1 MVSGANVV
9 VDVDVVVLLVGRDL
23 VVGTFTVVV
32 LVVVDKAIRYDGV
45 FVDVGLN
52 VVGPGRMVFG
62 CGVVPLAE
70 RVVASPTLYD
80 KFVFTVAFGR

>member
-23 VVGTFTVVV
+23 VVGTFAVVV
-32 LVVVDKAIRYDGV
+32 LVVVDETIRYDGV

-52 VVGPGRMVFG
+52 VVGPGRMILG
-62 CGVVPLAE
+62 CAVVTLPD

-80 KFVFTVAFGR
+80 KFV